1 MLAYYCYV
9 KEVGDEYAF
18 SDRFK
23 EGYETR
29 NLTTENVR
37 KLPLKLLKTF
47 ATFCEDK
54 MQNSTRP
61 TIRKYEE
68 IYEFVQYEI
77 KRRLE
82 NGVCK

>member
-1 MLAYYCYV
+1 MLVYYCYV
-9 KEVGDEYAF
+9 KEVGDEYVF

-54 MQNSTRP
+54 IGRAH
-61 TIRKYEE
+61 
-68 IYEFVQYEI
+68 V
-77 KRRLE
+77 
-82 NGVCK
+82 

>member
-1 MLAYYCYV
+1 MLSYYCYV
-9 KEVGDEYAF
+9 KEVGDEYVF

-23 EGYETR
+23 EGFETR
-29 NLTTENVR
+29 NLTTANVQ

-68 IYEFVQYEI
+68 IYEFIQYEI

-82 NGVCK
+82 NGVCE

>member
-1 MLAYYCYV
+1 MLGYYLYV
-9 KEVGDEYAF
+9 RQDGDNYVF

-23 EGYETR
+23 EGFESH

-54 MQNSTRP
+54 MQYSTRP

-68 IYEFVQYEI
+68 IYEFIQYEI

-82 NGVCK
+82 DGVFE

>member
-1 MLAYYCYV
+1 MWAYYCYV
-9 KEVGDEYAF
+9 KEVGDEYVF
-18 SDRFK
+18 SERFK
-23 EGYETR
+23 EGFETR

-68 IYEFVQYEI
+68 IYEFIQYEI

-82 NGVCK
+82 NGVCE

>member
-1 MLAYYCYV
+1 MLVYYCYV
-9 KEVGDEYAF
+9 KEVGDEYVF
-18 SDRFK
+18 SERFK
-23 EGYETR
+23 EGFETR

-68 IYEFVQYEI
+68 IYEFIQYEI

-82 NGVCK
+82 NGVFE

>member
-1 MLAYYCYV
+1 MLVYCCYV
-9 KEVGDEYAF
+9 KEVGDEYVF

-68 IYEFVQYEI
+68 IYEFIQYEI

-82 NGVCK
+82 NGVCE

>member
-1 MLAYYCYV
+1 MLYYYCYV
-9 KEVGDEYAF
+9 KEVGDEYVF
-18 SDRFK
+18 SERFK
-23 EGYETR
+23 EGFETR

-68 IYEFVQYEI
+68 IYEFIQYEI

-82 NGVCK
+82 NGIFE

>member
-1 MLAYYCYV
+1 MLGYYLYV
-9 KEVGDEYAF
+9 RQDGDNYVF
-18 SDRFK
+18 SERFK
-23 EGYETR
+23 EGFETR

-54 MQNSTRP
+54 MQYSTRP

-68 IYEFVQYEI
+68 IYEFIQYEI

-82 NGVCK
+82 DGVFE

>member
-1 MLAYYCYV
+1 MLYYYCYV
-9 KEVGDEYAF
+9 KEVGDEYVF

-23 EGYETR
+23 EGFETR

-68 IYEFVQYEI
+68 IYEFIQYEI

-82 NGVCK
+82 NGV

>member
-1 MLAYYCYV
+1 MLYYYCYV
-9 KEVGDEYAF
+9 KKVGDEYVFAN
-18 SDRFK
+18 RFK
-23 EGYETR
+23 EGYETF

-54 MQNSTRP
+54 MQYSTRP

-68 IYEFVQYEI
+68 IYEFIQYEI

-82 NGVCK
+82 NGVCE

>member
-1 MLAYYCYV
+1 MLTYYCYV
-9 KEVGDEYAF
+9 KEVGDEYVF

-68 IYEFVQYEI
+68 IYEFIQYEI

-82 NGVCK
+82 NGISE

>member
-9 KEVGDEYAF
+9 KEVGDEYVF
-18 SDRFK
+18 SERFK
-23 EGYETR
+23 EGFETR

-68 IYEFVQYEI
+68 IYEFIQYEI

-82 NGVCK
+82 NGVFE

>member
-1 MLAYYCYV
+1 MLVYYLYV
-9 KEVGDEYAF
+9 RQDGDTYTF
-18 SDRFK
+18 SERFK

-68 IYEFVQYEI
+68 IYEFIQYEI

-82 NGVCK
+82 NGICE

>member
-1 MLAYYCYV
+1 MQCCPIIYTFGKMATLI
-9 KEVGDEYAF
+9 
-18 SDRFK
+18 RFK

-37 KLPLKLLKTF
+37 KLPLKMLKTF

-82 NGVCK
+82 NGICE

>member
-1 MLAYYCYV
+1 MLSYYCYV
-9 KEVGDEYAF
+9 KEVGDEYVF
-18 SDRFK
+18 SNRFK
-23 EGYETR
+23 EGFETR

-37 KLPLKLLKTF
+37 KLPLKLLKTL

-68 IYEFVQYEI
+68 IYELIQYEI

-82 NGVCK
+82 NGVCE

>member
-9 KEVGDEYAF
+9 KEVGDEYVF

-29 NLTTENVR
+29 NLTTANVR

-68 IYEFVQYEI
+68 IYEFIQYEI

-82 NGVCK
+82 NGVCE

>member
-1 MLAYYCYV
+1 MLSYYCYV
-9 KEVGDEYAF
+9 KEVGDEYVF

-23 EGYETR
+23 EGFETR

-68 IYEFVQYEI
+68 IYEVIQHEI

>member
-1 MLAYYCYV
+1 MLVYYCYV
-9 KEVGDEYAF
+9 KEVGADYVF

-23 EGYETR
+23 EGFETR
-29 NLTTENVR
+29 SLTTENVR

-68 IYEFVQYEI
+68 IYEFIQYEI

-82 NGVCK
+82 NGVFE

>member
-1 MLAYYCYV
+1 MLSYYLYV
-9 KEVGDEYAF
+9 RQDDDTYTF
-18 SDRFK
+18 SERFK

-37 KLPLKLLKTF
+37 KLLLKLLKTF
-47 ATFCEDK
+47 AIFGADK

-68 IYEFVQYEI
+68 IYEFIQYEI

-82 NGVCK
+82 NGVFE

>member
-1 MLAYYCYV
+1 MLYYYCYV
-9 KEVGDEYAF
+9 KEVGDEYVF
-18 SDRFK
+18 SERFK
-23 EGYETR
+23 EGFETR

-68 IYEFVQYEI
+68 IYEFIQYEI

-82 NGVCK
+82 NGVCE

>member
-1 MLAYYCYV
+1 MLVYYCYV
-9 KEVGDEYAF
+9 KEVGDEYVF
-18 SDRFK
+18 SERFK

-47 ATFCEDK
+47 AIFCEDK

-68 IYEFVQYEI
+68 IYEFIQYEI

-82 NGVCK
+82 NGVCE

>member
-1 MLAYYCYV
+1 MLYYYCYV
-9 KEVGDEYAF
+9 KEVGDEYVF

-23 EGYETR
+23 EGYETC

-54 MQNSTRP
+54 MQNSSRP

-68 IYEFVQYEI
+68 IYEFIQYEI

-82 NGVCK
+82 NGVCE

>member
-1 MLAYYCYV
+1 MLVYYCYV
-9 KEVGDEYAF
+9 KEVGDEYVF
-18 SDRFK
+18 SERFK
-23 EGYETR
+23 EGFETR

-68 IYEFVQYEI
+68 IYEFIQYEI

-82 NGVCK
+82 NGICE

>member
-1 MLAYYCYV
+1 MLVYYCYV
-9 KEVGDEYAF
+9 KEVGGDYVF

-23 EGYETR
+23 EGFETR
-29 NLTTENVR
+29 SLTTENVR
-37 KLPLKLLKTF
+37 KLPLKMLKTF

-77 KRRLE
+77 KQRLE
-82 NGVCK
+82 NGICE